1 MSSNMN
7 SKSITNYILK
17 LEHDNQDLS
26 ETVRTLEFDQIGLK
40 KKIRDMVD
48 TLDQVKKER
57 DEGIG
62 KLLDADIQRIGR
74 VLNEPEKPSLFETTA
89 RVTQTS
95 VNEGIAARLRELGDM
110 TSDFYKCAAY
120 QRAAIIIEHLPYEVE
135 SGVSVSHIKGIGK
148 SISAKID
155 EYLDELDSD
164 YDDSEDADSESISSD
179 GEEDT
184 DAESVTS
191 NEDDAESVASN
202 DDEYHVS
209 YNRDIS
215 DMLHDLADSSSD
227 TFKSKAYTK
236 AAVIVDSLDYR
247 VNYGKNL
254 LKFDGIGKG
263 IAAKIDAFLE
273 GDLTNQPNKKLA
285 NLFLKLGNLEENQ
298 FKSERYWHASDVLKV
313 LEEKVSHSDDV
324 KGIKGFG
331 RSILNKIDEFVETG
345 KIARIQELSKSK

>member
-89 RVTQTS
+89 RVTKKS

-110 TSDFYKCAAY
+110 TSDFYKSAAY
-120 QRAAIIIEHLPYEVE
+120 QRAATIIEHLPYEVD
-135 SGVSVSHIKGIGK
+135 SGENVIHINGIGR
-148 SISAKID
+148 SIAAKID
-155 EYLDELDSD
+155 QYIDEQDSD
-164 YDDSEDADSESISSD
+164 YDESEDADSESISSD
-179 GEEDT
+179 GDEDT
-184 DAESVTS
+184 D
-191 NEDDAESVASN
+191 EDDAESVASN
-202 DDEYHVS
+202 GDEYHVS

-236 AAVIVDSLDYR
+236 AAAIVDSLDYR

-324 KGIKGFG
+324 KGLKGFG
-331 RSILNKIDEFVETG
+331 SSILNKIDEFIETG
-345 KIARIQELSKSK
+345 KIKRIEELSKSM

>member
-1 MSSNMN
+1 M
-7 SKSITNYILK
+7 
-17 LEHDNQDLS
+17 
-26 ETVRTLEFDQIGLK
+26 
-40 KKIRDMVD
+40 
-48 TLDQVKKER
+48 
-57 DEGIG
+57 
-62 KLLDADIQRIGR
+62 
-74 VLNEPEKPSLFETTA
+74 
-89 RVTQTS
+89 
-95 VNEGIAARLRELGDM
+95 
-110 TSDFYKCAAY
+110 
-120 QRAAIIIEHLPYEVE
+120 
-135 SGVSVSHIKGIGK
+135 
-148 SISAKID
+148 
-155 EYLDELDSD
+155 
-164 YDDSEDADSESISSD
+164 
-179 GEEDT
+179 
-184 DAESVTS
+184 
-191 NEDDAESVASN
+191 
-202 DDEYHVS
+202 S

-215 DMLHDLADSSSD
+215 DMLYNLADSSSD